1 MRPVQHKLA
10 MKGNVLLYCFL
21 GLLLKE
27 SWQLKEATALH
38 RINSS
43 HWMLIRDPVI
53 HRPVPH
59 VQTQVDQLLG
69 KTLNSAVCSMVSNK
83 IFNQEVQKSFPSP
96 NQQECPSSVN
106 CGDKHDWKTT
116 YIVGNLLIIYLY
128 VLMKIFPAT
137 TWPSLHP
144 VRSPTHLKL
153 PSASSIDYK

>member
-59 VQTQVDQLLG
+59 VQTQ
-69 KTLNSAVCSMVSNK
+69 
-83 IFNQEVQKSFPSP
+83 EVQKSFPSP

-137 TWPSLHP
+137 T
-144 VRSPTHLKL
+144 
-153 PSASSIDYK
+153 